1 MTKSRVLTALAATVL
16 ATGLFVSEV
25 QSQGVGAPAAMRP
38 AAGPTAPATAAPI
51 AGPTVMPATG
61 PVALLD
67 VSRVYKG
74 HARFKGMMDNM
85 KAYVQEVETWVKTER
100 EAIGAMAEKLKE
112 YQSGSQ
118 EYKDLEAE
126 TAKRQSNLQVQMQ
139 LKRKELML
147 QEAKIYHNVYVE
159 IEQEVESVAA
169 ARGFIIVL
177 RYNGD
182 EVDRDDP
189 ENVLRDINKSV
200 IWFNRGVD
208 ITDEVIARITSR
220 SQQFGNAATGST
232 QNRQGIPATPPRR

>member
-1 MTKSRVLTALAATVL
+1 MTKSRILAALAATIL
-16 ATGLFVSEV
+16 ATGLFVSEAP
-25 QSQGVGAPAAMRP
+25 SQGVGNPTAMRP
-38 AAGPTAPATAAPI
+38 VAAPA
-51 AGPTVMPATG
+51 AGPTVMPAAG

-67 VSRVYKG
+67 VSRVYKS

-85 KAYVQEVETWVKTER
+85 KAYVQEVETWVKGER
-100 EAIGAMAEKLKE
+100 DAITKMAERLKE

-118 EYKDLEAE
+118 DYKDLETE
-126 TAKRQSNLQVQMQ
+126 VAKRQSNLQVQMQ

-147 QEAKIYHNVYVE
+147 QEAKIYHNIYTE
-159 IEQEVESVAA
+159 IQQEVESVAA

-182 EVDRDDP
+182 EVDREDP

-208 ITDEVIARITSR
+208 ITDEVIARIDGR
-220 SQQFGNAATGST
+220 SQYGGATTGST
-232 QNRQGIPATPPRR
+232 TNRPGIPAGPQRR